1 MQVATSGAVGR
12 IVAASL
18 AELRVE
24 CFELEGAP
32 PLGAL
37 VAVAEQNP
45 AVYGV
50 VSSVTTEGVD
60 PSRPVSPH
68 GTADEDL
75 GTVLSR
81 NPHLPV
87 LLRTTFTAVVVGF
100 EEGGALR
107 HYLPDTPARLIA
119 RIRVCDAN
127 DQCRFAESLE
137 FLEPL
142 LQSGSLADDVV
153 AAFIRR
159 TSRAHAD
166 PYRFLLDAGRA
177 LVPLLMNEPDRLAA
191 IVRRIRPN
199 EERGRM
205 IQ

>member
-1 MQVATSGAVGR
+1 MQTIAVGAVGR

-18 AELRVE
+18 SGVRVE

-37 VAVAEQNP
+37 VVVAEEQP

-68 GTADEDL
+68 GGADEDL
-75 GTVLSR
+75 TTVLSR

-87 LLRTTFTAVVVGF
+87 LLRTIFEAVIVGH
-100 EEGGALR
+100 EEDGSLR
-107 HYLPDTPARLIA
+107 HYLPETPPRLIA
-119 RIRVCDAN
+119 RVRLCDAEE
-127 DQCRFAESLE
+127 QRRFAETLD

-142 LQSGSLADDVV
+142 LQSGALADDVV

-159 TSRAHAD
+159 ASLAQSER
-166 PYRFLLDAGRA
+166 YRFLLAAGRT
-177 LVPLLMNEPDRLAA
+177 LVPLLMNEPDRLTA
-191 IVRRIRPN
+191 IIRRIRPP
-199 EERGRM
+199 EGTAGES
-205 IQ
+205 

>member
-87 LLRTTFTAVVVGF
+87 LLRTTQRWSSASRRVAPCATICLT
-100 EEGGALR
+100 LR
-107 HYLPDTPARLIA
+107 
-119 RIRVCDAN
+119 
-127 DQCRFAESLE
+127 
-137 FLEPL
+137 
-142 LQSGSLADDVV
+142 
-153 AAFIRR
+153 
-159 TSRAHAD
+159 RA
-166 PYRFLLDAGRA
+166 
-177 LVPLLMNEPDRLAA
+177 
-191 IVRRIRPN
+191 
-199 EERGRM
+199 
-205 IQ
+205 